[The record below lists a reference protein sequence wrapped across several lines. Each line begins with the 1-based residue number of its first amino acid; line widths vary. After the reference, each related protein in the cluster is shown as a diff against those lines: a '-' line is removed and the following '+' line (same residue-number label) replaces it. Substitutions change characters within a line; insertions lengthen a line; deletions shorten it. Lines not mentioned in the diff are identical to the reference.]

1 MGNQSNKG
9 GMVGAQLACSLPSL
23 PSICPTSLLPLFPI
37 DPNRAPGVRKGVAN
51 ILTAATRGHNFQDSP
66 PHLVCEGH
74 PAKVEFCQ
82 PPKLFGPHLTFT
94 ECHWGRLRGLTVL
107 RPGRAGGRASWWCR
121 GGALEAEEG
130 RGRAGPSLPQVA
142 LSLSL
147 SVALHFRGL
156 HVKTR
161 PICCA
166 RLILYRWRSFY
177 MTGI

>member
-1 MGNQSNKG
+1 MANQSNKG

-130 RGRAGPSLPQVA
+130 RGRAGPSRPQVA
-142 LSLSL
+142 LSL

-166 RLILYRWRSFY
+166 RLIL
-177 MTGI
+177 